1 MEIKVQYKGQLA
13 AENDSSNEIVN
24 CEKPL
29 SILELLNVILES
41 KTPEFRKLIVNS
53 DNVPT
58 RSLLIVKDN
67 VQVLDLRGTII
78 ENDCQINLLPPIAGG

>member
-13 AENDSSNEIVN
+13 AENDSSNEIIN

-53 DNVPT
+53 DNVP
-58 RSLLIVKDN
+58 